1 MTTGS
6 NTSND
11 NLQGIIYN
19 ASTGTTTC
27 AINTTEVQDE
37 AFNISTD
44 SMAELEAANAIVS
57 ELEIAIN
64 SLSDD
69 LIAKDN
75 EITSL
80 KELVETLNATIAILE
95 GKCTSLEQE
104 NVQFKLDE
112 EIKSLVASIKSIDPD
127 IDSDFINM
135 LTPDQLT
142 ILNASLA
149 RVSN

>member
-19 ASTGTTTC
+19 ASTGITTC

-95 GKCTSLEQE
+95 GKCTLLEQE

-135 LTPDQLT
+135 LTLDQLT

>member
-19 ASTGTTTC
+19 ASNGTTTC
-27 AINTTEVQDE
+27 AITTTEVQDE

-95 GKCTSLEQE
+95 GKCASLEQE

-135 LTPDQLT
+135 LTLDQLT